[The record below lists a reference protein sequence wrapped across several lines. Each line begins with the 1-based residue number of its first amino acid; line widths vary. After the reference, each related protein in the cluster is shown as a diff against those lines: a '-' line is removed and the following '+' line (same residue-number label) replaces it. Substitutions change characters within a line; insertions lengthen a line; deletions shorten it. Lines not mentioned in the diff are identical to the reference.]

1 MFKKDLQGAPK
12 QKLKSSAQRA
22 LRQNL
27 LATYPL
33 LTPYIEEILPK
44 KASLASMKL
53 PDRNT
58 LYVLDSVPLFYQND
72 GSDLLPHLKLVHRFP
87 QAFPSIRIDRGAI
100 RFVLSGATL
109 MAPGLTSA
117 GGRLPVDGAKPLEE
131 GKEMEQ
137 SIVEDG
143 RWSRE
148 LAKGEPVV
156 IMAEGKEEACA
167 VGTLAAGTD
176 EVKAK
181 GKGPVVE
188 DAHYLGDAVYDTPAE
203 FRNCPSLHL
212 SLIYNPINAEDIG
225 LGKGWSFNLSSYQHR
240 RVKALLLS
248 TGENYQVTETTSS
261 IVVKDQNGNH
271 YELQHYCAYR
281 AAFYY
286 KSPAEVGLD
295 PFGRTAT
302 TPEIQDGSDVLL
314 SIEYSDAP
322 VKITRAPGTAEASAL
337 ALARRGGRV
346 IEVRLPLDG
355 SPSWKFEY
363 DQDAYLT
370 KVKSPAG
377 LEEDIVYNKKRPS
390 APQRRSTISPM
401 FGSGFDWK
409 DGEDNLYRERE
420 DYRYSSTM
428 QVDGGATTKYTYNR
442 FHLIVSSETSKGEAK
457 TTQTT
462 TYHTLAAGS
471 ASNQHNTSFQRV
483 FRQPTKHNNSF
494 IQPTG
499 VKVDREYYAPAG
511 ETDHCPSDPH
521 GFQRYIKSTT
531 VTLVP
536 STYNTPT
543 ARCQVFYSQLPTAAA
558 APYADRFVAAKEEKT
573 LQHCREISSVQ
584 HSYVNQPASQDHG
597 RLTQDITRIFGQYP
611 TTVSGTYRC
620 FSPGRLTQATE
631 VTSFDGS
638 SINETASFSLLSG
651 LALMHQDS
659 GGAETDF
666 VYDLTGQLMKKTFS
680 PGTQYEA
687 TECLDYTTV

>member
-188 DAHYLGDAVYDTPAE
+188 DAHYLGDGLW
-203 FRNCPSLHL
+203 NL
-212 SLIYNPINAEDIG
+212 SLADIWHNSV
-225 LGKGWSFNLSSYQHR
+225 LVMRERRCEITTIAMDIRR
-240 RVKALLLS
+240 RVKTLLLS

-261 IVVKDQNGNH
+261 VVVKDQKLKSFHFKKNGNC
-271 YELQHYCAYR
+271 YEVVHKSGQLEVLSNAGNSYNTTVPIELPSPTGRQLKLVWTHSGEQPRLQ
-281 AAFYY
+281 
-286 KSPAEVGLD
+286 K
-295 PFGRTAT
+295 
-302 TPEIQDGSDVLL
+302 IQDGSDVLL
-314 SIEYSDAP
+314 NIEYSDAL
-322 VKITRAPGTAEASAL
+322 VKITQTPGTAEAN
-337 ALARRGGRV
+337 
-346 IEVRLPLDG
+346 
-355 SPSWKFEY
+355 
-363 DQDAYLT
+363 AYLT
-370 KVKSPAG
+370 KVKGPAG
-377 LEEDIVYNKKRPS
+377 LEEDIVYNKKGHQLPRG
-390 APQRRSTISPM
+390 APQNHIPYVSLHTQLPRNSQPAIKTKYGFSNQNFLE

-409 DGEDNLYRERE
+409 DGDNNLYRARE
-420 DYRYSSTM
+420 DYRYSSTV
-428 QVDGGATTKYTYNR
+428 QVDGGATTKYTQNR
-442 FHLIVSSETSKGEAK
+442 FHLIVSSETSKGETK

-462 TYHTLAAGS
+462 TYHMLSGRFSGQPAQYQLPKSVQTAYQNTT
-471 ASNQHNTSFQRV
+471 NQAQRV
-483 FRQPTKHNNSF
+483 ETTQYAFDDWSNSTQF

-499 VKVDREYYAPAG
+499 VKIDREYYPPAG
-511 ETDHCPSDPH
+511 EADHCPSDPH

-531 VTLVP
+531 VTPAP
-536 STYNTPT
+536 ST
-543 ARCQVFYSQLPTAAA
+543 
-558 APYADRFVAAKEEKT
+558 
-573 LQHCREISSVQ
+573 
-584 HSYVNQPASQDHG
+584 
-597 RLTQDITRIFGQYP
+597 
-611 TTVSGTYRC
+611 
-620 FSPGRLTQATE
+620 
-631 VTSFDGS
+631 
-638 SINETASFSLLSG
+638 
-651 LALMHQDS
+651 
-659 GGAETDF
+659 
-666 VYDLTGQLMKKTFS
+666 
-680 PGTQYEA
+680 
-687 TECLDYTTV
+687 